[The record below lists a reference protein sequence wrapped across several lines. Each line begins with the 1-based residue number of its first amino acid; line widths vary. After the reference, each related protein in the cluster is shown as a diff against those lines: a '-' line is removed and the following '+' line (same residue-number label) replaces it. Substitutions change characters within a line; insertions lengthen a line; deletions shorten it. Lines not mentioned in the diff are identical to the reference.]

1 MASPAPAKQVP
12 ARLYRRM
19 LQLSFRYWAVFTLAG
34 IAMIVYAATD
44 TAFAWLV
51 NKLLEAVAGSDERPG
66 GAELR
71 RSIPIAILV
80 LFLVRG
86 VADVGSSYGLGW
98 IGRRVVADLR
108 QMVFDKFMRLPA
120 RFFDGTSTGALLSRL
135 TFNIDQ
141 IAESI
146 SSVVTVM
153 IREVVTALGLI
164 AYMVYLSPRLALFVF
179 LAAPVL
185 VFITRTL
192 GRHFRRYSDRIQHSM
207 GDITR
212 VAQESLQSQRVIKIF
227 NARDY
232 EYKRFEKANE
242 KTRRLQ
248 MRLVMVKGIGDGAV
262 AMIAAFGLAAVSAV
276 AVSPGVREQ
285 MDLGDF
291 GGFITALVL
300 LMRPLRQLSGINAVI
315 QRGLAAGES
324 VFAVLDEAEERD
336 GGSLSPERVR
346 GSVSMRG
353 VGFSYST
360 EKMPVLQDVDIE
372 VPAGQKLA
380 IVGRSG
386 SGKTTLVN
394 LLPRFYEVGEGS
406 ILIDGQDIRS
416 YSLQGLRRQISLV
429 SQEVHLFNDTVANNI
444 AYGALNGAP
453 REAIEKAARAAHL
466 GDLLAQ
472 LPRGLDTMVGD
483 RGLLLSGGQRQRIAI
498 ARALLKDAPILILD
512 EATSAL
518 DTESERYI
526 QAALDELMANRTTFV
541 IAHRLST
548 VENADRIVVMAKG
561 RIIESGTHA
570 ELLALGGQYATLHR
584 LQFRDEA

>member
-1 MASPAPAKQVP
+1 MAQAAQQPAT
-12 ARLYRRM
+12 LYRRM
-19 LQLSFRYWAVFTLAG
+19 LGLSFRYWRVFILAG
-34 IAMIVYAATD
+34 IAMIVYAGTD
-44 TAFAWLV
+44 TAFALLV
-51 NKLLEAVAGSDERPG
+51 NKLLEAVAGDDARTGE
-66 GAELR
+66 ENLR
-71 RSIPIAILV
+71 RWIPLAILL
-80 LFLVRG
+80 LFMVRG
-86 VADVGSSYGLGW
+86 VADVGSGYGLGW

-108 QMVFDKFMRLPA
+108 QMVFDKFMRLPS
-120 RFFDGTSTGALLSRL
+120 RFFDRTSSGALLSRL

-146 SSVVTVM
+146 SNVVTVM
-153 IREVVTALGLI
+153 IREVVTAIGLI
-164 AYMVYLSPRLALFVF
+164 GYMVYLSPKLALFIF
-179 LAAPVL
+179 IAAPLL

-192 GRHFRRYSDRIQHSM
+192 GRHFRRYSERIQRSM

-227 NARDY
+227 NAHDY
-232 EYKRFEKANE
+232 EHQRFGLANE
-242 KTRRLQ
+242 RTRRLQ
-248 MRLVMVKGIGDGAV
+248 MRLVLVKGIGDGVV
-262 AMIAAFGLAAVSAV
+262 ALVAAFGLAAVAAV
-276 AVSPGVREQ
+276 AVSPGVRAE

-300 LMRPLRQLSGINAVI
+300 LMRPLRQLGGINAVI

-324 VFAVLDEAEERD
+324 VFAVLDEPEEED
-336 GGSLSPERVR
+336 GGLLDPERVR
-346 GSVSMRG
+346 GSVTIRG
-353 VGFSYST
+353 VGFSYDSS
-360 EKMPVLQDVDIE
+360 KGPVLSDIDLE

-394 LLPRFYEVGEGS
+394 LLPRFYEASEGS
-406 ILIDGQDIRS
+406 ILIDGHDIRE

-429 SQEVHLFNDTVANNI
+429 SQEVTLFNDTVANNI
-444 AYGALNGAP
+444 AYGALNGAS
-453 REAIEKAARAAHL
+453 RAAIEEAARAAHL

-472 LPRGLDTMVGD
+472 LPQGLDTMVGD

-518 DTESERYI
+518 DTESERHI
-526 QAALDELMANRTTFV
+526 QAAFDELMVNRTTFV

-548 VENADRIVVMAKG
+548 VENADRIIVMAEG
-561 RIIESGTHA
+561 RIVESGTHA
-570 ELLALGGQYATLHR
+570 ELLAAGGDYATLHR
-584 LQFRDEA
+584 MQFRDEG